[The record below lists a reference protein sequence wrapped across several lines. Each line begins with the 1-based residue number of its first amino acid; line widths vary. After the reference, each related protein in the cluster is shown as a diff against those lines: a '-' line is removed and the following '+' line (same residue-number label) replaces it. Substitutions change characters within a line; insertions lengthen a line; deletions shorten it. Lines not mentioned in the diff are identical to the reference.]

1 MNPPIFDCEKVLDF
15 SETLIYEGSFHIWI
29 LTHRY
34 YAIKY
39 IVDDLEK
46 RFHTLNDNKSRKKS
60 RRKQKKVICSLK
72 DERGRKTI

>member
-1 MNPPIFDCEKVLDF
+1 MPLIKSNDF
-15 SETLIYEGSFHIWI
+15 YG
-29 LTHRY
+29 
-34 YAIKY
+34 Y